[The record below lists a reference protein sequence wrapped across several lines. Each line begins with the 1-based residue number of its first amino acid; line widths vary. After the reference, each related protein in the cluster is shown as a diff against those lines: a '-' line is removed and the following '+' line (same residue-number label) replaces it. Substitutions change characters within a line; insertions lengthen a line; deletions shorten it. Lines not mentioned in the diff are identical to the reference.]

1 MESHPAIPYIM
12 DVIVILLTSVVIV
25 PLCHRLKVSP
35 ILGFLLIGIAIG
47 PHGIGVVDNVDEVH
61 TLAKFGV
68 VFLLF
73 TIGLEVSFERLW
85 SMRRFVFGLG
95 SFQVLATGCVIGGIA
110 WAVGT
115 TPEAAV
121 IIGAGLALSSTALV
135 LQLLIEAGEMAS
147 RLGRVTFSV
156 LLFQDLAVVPILF
169 VVTVFGTASDQP
181 IIVELGLALA
191 QALIA
196 IAVIYFLGRLLLRP
210 LFRFVAGA
218 RNAEIFVAMTLLTVV
233 GAAAGM
239 NRLGL
244 SMALGA
250 FLAGLLLSDTEFR
263 HQVSSDIRPFKGL
276 LLGLFFISVGMAID
290 LALVGG
296 ELGWIVIS
304 VIALIVVKASI
315 AFLACRLFGTPS
327 AIALRAA
334 VLLAQGGE
342 FAFVVVGAAMAL
354 GLMSGSA
361 AQFILIITSI
371 SMLATP
377 FLAILGR
384 MAGRRVA
391 AVAAEKGFGPHAE
404 AFRDLEGHVIIAGFG
419 RVGQTVAKLLESQDL
434 PYVALDT
441 NADLVSDWRKRG
453 APVYFGDASGREVLQ
468 TVGAEKCS
476 AIVITLDDQR
486 PATQVIEQIRDSWPN
501 LTLCARARNRAHGK
515 QLADLGAQV
524 VVPETLESGLQ
535 LAGQVVHAMGTPMVV
550 VNRLIER
557 IRRKEYAGLPHETVD
572 SGDSQ

>member
-47 PHGIGVVDNVDEVH
+47 PHGIGVVDNVAEVH
-61 TLAKFGV
+61 TLAEFGV

-95 SFQVLATGCVIGGIA
+95 SLQVVATGCVIGGIA
-110 WAVGT
+110 WTIGA

-135 LQLLIEAGEMAS
+135 LQLLIEGGEMAS
-147 RLGRVTFSV
+147 RLGRATFSV

-169 VVTVFGTASDQP
+169 VVTVFGKASDQP
-181 IIVELGLALA
+181 IIVELGMALA

-218 RNAEIFVAMTLLTVV
+218 RNAEIFVALTLLTVV
-233 GAAAGM
+233 GAATGM

-290 LALVGG
+290 LAVVGG
-296 ELGWIVIS
+296 ELGWIAIS
-304 VIALIVVKASI
+304 VVALIAVKTSI

-342 FAFVVVGAAMAL
+342 FAFVVIGAAMAL
-354 GLMSGSA
+354 GLMSGNA
-361 AQFILIITSI
+361 AQFILIVTSF
-371 SMLATP
+371 SMLAPP

-384 MAGRRVA
+384 MAGRRIA
-391 AVAAEKGFGPHAE
+391 AAAEKGYGPHAE
-404 AFRDLEGHVIIAGFG
+404 AFHDLEGHVIIAGFG
-419 RVGQTVAKLLESQDL
+419 RVGQTVAKLLESQEL
-434 PYVALDT
+434 PYVALDA
-441 NADLVSDWRKRG
+441 NADLVSEWRKRD
-453 APVYFGDASGREVLQ
+453 APVFFGDASRREVLQ

-486 PATQVIEQIRDSWPN
+486 PATQVIEQIRDSWPD
-501 LTLCARARNRAHGK
+501 LTLCARARNRVHGK

-524 VVPETLESGLQ
+524 VVPETFESGLQ

-557 IRRKEYAGLPHETVD
+557 IRREEYAGLPHETVD
-572 SGDSQ
+572 SGDSR